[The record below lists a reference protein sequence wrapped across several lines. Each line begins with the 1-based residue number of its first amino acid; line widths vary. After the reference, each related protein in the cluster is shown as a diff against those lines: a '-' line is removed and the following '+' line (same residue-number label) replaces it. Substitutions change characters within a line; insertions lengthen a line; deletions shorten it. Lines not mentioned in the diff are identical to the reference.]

1 MPIPKPRTGEEQ
13 TDFIGRCMSNDI
25 MKEDYSD
32 LKQRLAICFTS
43 WRKERGK
50 MNDNVITVPV
60 DTKVAVDVDTRV
72 ITISDRLGI
81 KALYTFNRKKIIEY
95 YFNKEKEWD
104 EDKAVEWY
112 NEHKGVEAQP
122 EEQAK
127 KFFKINEEK
136 RIVYGVALVP
146 WEVDLEGDILTEES
160 VEEAVHSFSKSLQDI
175 GVMHRVLGVGVMLQ
189 TYVAPVDFEM
199 NEVKVTKGSWVLV
212 TEASQAVWDKIKSG
226 ELVGYSIGYEGERE
240 PIEI

>member
-13 TDFIGRCMSNDI
+13 DKFISRCMSNDV

-50 MNDNVITVPV
+50 MDENVVTVPV
-60 DTKVAVDVDTRV
+60 DSKVAVDVDTRI
-72 ITISDRLGI
+72 ITISERLGI

-95 YFNKEKEWD
+95 YFDKAKEWD

-112 NEHKGVEAQP
+112 NEHKTIEVQP

-127 KFFKINEEK
+127 KFFKMDEEK
-136 RIVYGVALVP
+136 RIVYGVVYAP
-146 WEVDLEGDILTEES
+146 WEVDLQGDIMTDIA
-160 VEEAVHSFSKSLQDI
+160 VEEMEHNFMKEWQDI
-175 GVMHRVLGVGVMLQ
+175 NEMHKISGMGILLES
-189 TYVAPVDFEM
+189 YIAPADFEM
-199 NEVKVTKGSWVLV
+199 NGVKVTKGSWVLV
-212 TEASQAVWDKIKSG
+212 TEASQSVWDKIKKG